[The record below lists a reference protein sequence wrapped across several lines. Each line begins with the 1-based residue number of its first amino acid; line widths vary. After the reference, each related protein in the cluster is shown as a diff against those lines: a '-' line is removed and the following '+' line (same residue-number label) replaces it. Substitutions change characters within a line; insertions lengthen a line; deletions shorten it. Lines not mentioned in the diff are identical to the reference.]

1 MLNCL
6 HYILL
11 RFLNIFCFKVSEI
24 QMKFMSKNLLQFVI
38 KIVSLRSSAHYY
50 FSRAGVSPNGDAST
64 ILNYLSTL
72 VSVAQFDALS
82 PYHPTSEGILA
93 KLMKRPYHERSMENK
108 NIAAIFAGRLLIH
121 TVLKISRVDSLKIL
135 VFVRL
140 LD

>member
-1 MLNCL
+1 MKNLFQVVIKTVSL
-6 HYILL
+6 ISHYFISL
-11 RFLNIFCFKVSEI
+11 RFLNIT
-24 QMKFMSKNLLQFVI
+24 
-38 KIVSLRSSAHYY
+38 YY

-108 NIAAIFAGRLLIH
+108 NIAAIFAGRLLIQ
-121 TVLKISRVDSLKIL
+121 TVLMVSYTLNINYYLLKEIIEP
-135 VFVRL
+135 F
-140 LD
+140 D

>member
-1 MLNCL
+1 MALL
-6 HYILL
+6 HIFKIL
-11 RFLNIFCFKVSEI
+11 K
-24 QMKFMSKNLLQFVI
+24 
-38 KIVSLRSSAHYY
+38 HYY

-108 NIAAIFAGRLLIH
+108 NIAAIFAGRLLIQ
-121 TVLKISRVDSLKIL
+121 TVLMVSYTLNPVWHGGDTFIPISSMSQILSANFPLKISKLFCR
-135 VFVRL
+135 
-140 LD
+140 